1 MYLTRSSTQ
10 GSDYT
15 RKNIFH
21 TFSQVLHTLVVFS
34 IHSIKMAKTYFS
46 DLGNKTLAT
55 LNKEA
60 LNQSVKNMYTLQSYI
75 HISETWL
82 KKMSYRTG

>member
-1 MYLTRSSTQ
+1 MYLTRPSTQ

-21 TFSQVLHTLVVFS
+21 TFSQVLHTLVFS

-75 HISETWL
+75 SVKL
-82 KKMSYRTG
+82 G